1 MNPEELWQVDS
12 GGQVY
17 EASFEVLTQWVIE
30 GAVLPTDKI
39 RRGELRWLEAG
50 KVPRLQS
57 IFKNGVPG
65 VANDERQIETTVTEL
80 PPSIEPIIHSF
91 ANEIPGNNSQ
101 DEIAHKQVFAT
112 NSEPKKPQEFQQTQ
126 RKSTLSVNENECVN
140 HVGIEAKYVCSSC
153 ETKYCRDC
161 PNSYGTVN
169 VCPNCGEM
177 CELIAKVA
185 QQNQQRNQYQTAY
198 SDGFGISDFFNA
210 LTFPLKHP
218 TSFIIGSIMY
228 AFFSIGQSAVGFGS
242 IYLAVG
248 ALFAMMFAN
257 MLAFACLSN
266 TIEEFTKGNLTAN
279 FMPAFEDFNI
289 WDDVLQPAILS
300 FGVFLVSFGL
310 LIAVIAGGVY
320 FAYSSIKSPQNQI
333 IGFSEIS
340 SQNSPQVV
348 PALNSFDELKR
359 KDAEQKAKLAELM
372 NPGASPQTATK
383 PTVTIRE
390 VAPQDTEK
398 SVAMAEKAISDMR
411 KGQAESMLGQS
422 PESQAAQR
430 EQLLAG
436 LMKYGLLFF
445 VLAAIGMLWAM
456 FYYPAACL
464 VAGYTKNIA
473 AVLNPLIGL
482 DTIKRLGFNYVK
494 ILLMQFVLG
503 LGVAFVVVIIGVVL
517 SPFNMPTV
525 GNIPATFISSF
536 VYFYYYIVFGAIL
549 GYAVYKTKNLLDN

>member
-57 IFKNGVPG
+57 IFKNGVQS
-65 VANDERQIETTVTEL
+65 VANDEPRIQATVTEL
-80 PPSIEPIIHSF
+80 PPSIEPTIHSF
-91 ANEIPGNNSQ
+91 ANEIPVNISSNEAKPEQ
-101 DEIAHKQVFAT
+101 HIAEIYRPEKTQ
-112 NSEPKKPQEFQQTQ
+112 SLQQTSP
-126 RKSTLSVNENECVN
+126 KSGNSSVETECVN
-140 HVGIEAKYVCSSC
+140 HADETAKYVCTSC
-153 ETKYCRDC
+153 GAKYCKDC
-161 PNSYGTVN
+161 PNTYGTVN
-169 VCPNCGEM
+169 VCPGCGEM

-185 QQNQQRNQYQTAY
+185 HQNQRRDQYQTAY
-198 SDGFGISDFFNA
+198 DDGFGFRDFFNA
-210 LTFPLKHP
+210 LAFPFKHP
-218 TSFIIGSIMY
+218 TSFVIGSAMF

-289 WDDVLQPAILS
+289 WDDVVQPAILS
-300 FGVFLVSFGL
+300 FGVFIVSFGL
-310 LIAVIAGGVY
+310 LIAVVAGGVY
-320 FAYSSIKSPQNQI
+320 FAYSSIAKQQ
-333 IGFSEIS
+333 S
-340 SQNSPQVV
+340 SMFNLTVPSAKVAPESA
-348 PALNSFDELKR
+348 PALSSFDELKR

-372 NPGASPQTATK
+372 NPSGSPQTQTK

-390 VAPQDTEK
+390 VEPQDTEK
-398 SVAMAEKAISDMR
+398 AVAMAEKTISDMR
-411 KGQAESMLGQS
+411 KQQAESMLGPSAETQ
-422 PESQAAQR
+422 QAQQ

-445 VLAAIGMLWAM
+445 VLAAIGLLWAM

-473 AVLNPLIGL
+473 AVLNPIIGL

-503 LGVAFVVVIIGVVL
+503 LGVAIVVVIIGVVL
-517 SPFNMPTV
+517 SPFSMPRV

-536 VYFYYYIVFGAIL
+536 VYFYYYVVFGAIL